1 MPEAS
6 GSKIFVGH
14 RALGYVSNHVPLVT
28 RYIYSRKE
36 HLIVTCVGRVF
47 HTYGG
52 NKLGLL
58 SVSKIHPEEITAM
71 TADAY
76 LVFVAAGK
84 DIYAWRRG
92 HELKHIYRGHENPV
106 HLLIPFGPH
115 LLSVDAQSVVKVWDI
130 KSSELVREFEF
141 NPDKFNISAMV
152 HPAAYENKILFASKQ
167 GSLQLWNIKSCEKI
181 FKFNGWNS
189 SVTSLEQAPAIDVV
203 AIGLENGEIYVH
215 NLKFDETIIKFS
227 QEWGPVTGLS
237 FRTDGPPILISASKS
252 GHLAFWDLEERK
264 LCGQLRESH
273 QEAVTGARCLQSEP
287 LLVTS
292 SPDNTLKQWIFDMS
306 DGGARLLRIKEGHA
320 EPPNK
325 IRFYGAFGKHI
336 LSAGEDA
343 SLRSFSTVTDLL
355 DKSFGVA
362 SYNRKLSKKHKKL
375 SNPVKM
381 EPIIDFTTETTRDR
395 DWDNIAA
402 VHRDTTVVTTW
413 SFGHQKMGDLKLRHP
428 RFKEDASLKHIRATC
443 LTLSV
448 CGNFVLIGY
457 ESGHVDRFNIQ
468 SGIHRGEYGNPAHPK
483 RSIRGIKTDGLNQ
496 VVITGDNRG
505 VVRFWHF
512 SKRHLLSNLKFE
524 SEINTMEIQ
533 RESSLLALSLQD
545 NSLCVID
552 VITKSIVR
560 RFPGHQ
566 RQLTDL
572 AFSSDSRW
580 LISSS
585 MDSTVKV
592 WDIPSGHLVDH
603 VKFPSPATSLTLSP
617 TGDYLAT
624 SHVGELGIYLWIN
637 ASLYTHVSL
646 KPIDPNASPKKIEL
660 PLTLWRD
667 LDDETEIK
675 SEPTK
680 PTDVSATEVEEIMEV
695 EEALFASPEQISQD
709 LITLANLPDSRWQ
722 NLLDLDVIKAR
733 NKPKNMVEKPKSAP
747 FFLPTISGLSTTFD
761 LSVDGSTNEKPQG
774 QTLPSS
780 LVHFTP
786 FGKALLAAE
795 TTENFEAVM
804 TDLQQKGPSAIEIE
818 ITSLGPLGGGSLE
831 LLTQFLNMILNTLK
845 RKTNFE
851 ACQAYLG
858 LFLKIHSDE
867 VIANNELVEIVEEI
881 LTQQDASISEIR
893 DSLNS
898 ATTLVAFFKNSL
910 IC

>member
-1 MPEAS
+1 
-6 GSKIFVGH
+6 
-14 RALGYVSNHVPLVT
+14 
-28 RYIYSRKE
+28 
-36 HLIVTCVGRVF
+36 
-47 HTYGG
+47 
-52 NKLGLL
+52 
-58 SVSKIHPEEITAM
+58 
-71 TADAY
+71 
-76 LVFVAAGK
+76 
-84 DIYAWRRG
+84 
-92 HELKHIYRGHENPV
+92 
-106 HLLIPFGPH
+106 
-115 LLSVDAQSVVKVWDI
+115 
-130 KSSELVREFEF
+130 
-141 NPDKFNISAMV
+141 
-152 HPAAYENKILFASKQ
+152 
-167 GSLQLWNIKSCEKI
+167 
-181 FKFNGWNS
+181 
-189 SVTSLEQAPAIDVV
+189 
-203 AIGLENGEIYVH
+203 
-215 NLKFDETIIKFS
+215 
-227 QEWGPVTGLS
+227 
-237 FRTDGPPILISASKS
+237 
-252 GHLAFWDLEERK
+252 
-264 LCGQLRESH
+264 
-273 QEAVTGARCLQSEP
+273 
-287 LLVTS
+287 
-292 SPDNTLKQWIFDMS
+292 MS
-306 DGGARLLRIKEGHA
+306 DYF
-320 EPPNK
+320 N
-325 IRFYGAFGKHI
+325 Y
-336 LSAGEDA
+336 
-343 SLRSFSTVTDLL
+343 RS
-355 DKSFGVA
+355 
-362 SYNRKLSKKHKKL
+362 
-375 SNPVKM
+375 
-381 EPIIDFTTETTRDR
+381 
-395 DWDNIAA
+395 
-402 VHRDTTVVTTW
+402 
-413 SFGHQKMGDLKLRHP
+413 
-428 RFKEDASLKHIRATC
+428 
-443 LTLSV
+443 
-448 CGNFVLIGY
+448 
-457 ESGHVDRFNIQ
+457 
-468 SGIHRGEYGNPAHPK
+468 
-483 RSIRGIKTDGLNQ
+483 Q